1 MAHYGLAT
9 VKVGGHP
16 APAVC
21 AGERVLPLAQAAPVR
36 GLAGHPV
43 PSTTRAALADWD
55 RWCDV
60 AEAAAQ
66 AGTGEHWMAADTVEF
81 CPAITDPPNIY
92 CAGANYHDHVREM
105 SGQAPGAG
113 GRPFHFV
120 AAMSALNGH
129 DRPVTRPAGCEQL
142 DWEVELAVLI
152 GRPAYRVDA
161 GHALA
166 AVAGY
171 TVANDLSLRDF
182 AQRTDVPF
190 FPDWLL
196 SKCYAEC
203 LPLGPAI
210 VPARDIPDP
219 MNLGLTLTVNGEPRQ
234 ASNTK
239 EMIFSVAQ
247 QIEYLS
253 HAVPLRPGDVIL
265 TGTPA
270 GTAARW
276 GTYLEPGDVV
286 VADIEKVGSLR
297 NHIVAAAGA

>member
-1 MAHYGLAT
+1 MALFGLAT
-9 VKVGGHP
+9 VTLGGRP
-16 APAVC
+16 TLAVW
-21 AGERVLPLAQAAPVR
+21 AGDRLLPLAQAAEARGMVR
-36 GLAGHPV
+36 PSV
-43 PSTTRAALADWD
+43 PSTARAALADWH

-60 AEAAAQ
+60 AQAAAE
-66 AGTGEHWMAADTVEF
+66 AGTRDDWIAADTVEF

-92 CAGANYHDHVREM
+92 CAGANYYDHVREM
-105 SGQAPGAG
+105 SGQAPGADG
-113 GRPFHFV
+113 NPFHFV
-120 AAMSALNGH
+120 AARAALNGH
-129 DRPVTRPAGCEQL
+129 NRPVTRPAGCEQL

-152 GRPAYRVDA
+152 GQSAYRVDA
-161 GHALA
+161 DQAFA

-182 AQRTDVPF
+182 ARRADVPF
-190 FPDWLL
+190 FPDWLM
-196 SKCYAEC
+196 SKCYAQC

-210 VPARDIPDP
+210 VPARAIPDP
-219 MNLGLTLTVNGEPRQ
+219 MNLGLTLTVNGETRQ

-239 EMIFSVAQ
+239 EMIFSVAR

-253 HAVPLRPGDVIL
+253 HVLPLQPGDVIL

-286 VADIEKVGSLR
+286 VADVEMVGSLR
-297 NHIVAAAGA
+297 NHVVAPAGG